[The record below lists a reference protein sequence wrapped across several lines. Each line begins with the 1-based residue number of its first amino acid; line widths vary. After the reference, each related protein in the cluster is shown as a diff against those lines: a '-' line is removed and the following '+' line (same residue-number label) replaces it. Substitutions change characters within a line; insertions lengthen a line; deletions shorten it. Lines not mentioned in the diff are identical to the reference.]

1 MTAINTGDDRASPVL
16 IYTTG
21 GIARKGYLLRRIP
34 VTLLIFNFSTFF
46 LAQIVENRGG
56 RLSKSFLGPGD
67 IFLKSYDENQIR
79 FERECARTP

>member
-1 MTAINTGDDRASPVL
+1 VKAINTGDDRSSPVL
-16 IYTTG
+16 IYITG

-67 IFLKSYDENQIR
+67 IFLKSYDEHQIR
-79 FERECARTP
+79 SERECVRAP